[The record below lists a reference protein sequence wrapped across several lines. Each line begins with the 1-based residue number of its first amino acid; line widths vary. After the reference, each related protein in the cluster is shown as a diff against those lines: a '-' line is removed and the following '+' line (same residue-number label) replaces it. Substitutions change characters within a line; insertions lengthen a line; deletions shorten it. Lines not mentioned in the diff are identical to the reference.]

1 MAWAVEYTDEF
12 GAWWKNLTEAEQEDV
27 DAHVR
32 ELERRGPMLPFPFSS
47 DVKGSTHGAMRE
59 LRIQSGGR
67 PIRIF
72 YAFDPRRT
80 AILLIGGIKS
90 NQRRFYDQMVPIADR
105 IFDQHLDELK
115 VAIEDIEK
123 ELTHGRT
130 TSIRGT
136 SRQNVAEGAKSRR
149 GKK

>member
-1 MAWAVEYTDEF
+1 MAWTVEYTDEF

-32 ELERRGPMLPFPFSS
+32 ELERRGPMLPFPYSS

-59 LRIQSGGR
+59 LRVQSSGR

-72 YAFDPRRT
+72 YAFDPRRA

-90 NQRRFYDQMVPIADR
+90 NQRRFYDQMVPLADR
-105 IFDQHLDELK
+105 LFAQHLDELK
-115 VAIEDIEK
+115 AESEK
-123 ELTHGRT
+123 ELSHGRT

-136 SRQNVAEGAKSRR
+136 SRQNVTEGAKPSP

>member
-1 MAWAVEYTDEF
+1 MAWTVEYTDEF

-32 ELERRGPMLPFPFSS
+32 ELERRGPMLPFPYSS

-59 LRIQSGGR
+59 LRVQSGGR

-72 YAFDPRRT
+72 YAFDPRRA

-90 NQRRFYDQMVPIADR
+90 NQRRFYDQMVPLADR
-105 IFDQHLDELK
+105 LFAQHLDELK
-115 VAIEDIEK
+115 AESEK
-123 ELTHGRT
+123 ELSHGRT

-136 SRQNVAEGAKSRR
+136 SRQNVTEGAKPSP

>member
-32 ELERRGPMLPFPFSS
+32 ELERRGPMLPFPYSS

-59 LRIQSGGR
+59 LRVQSGGR

-72 YAFDPRRT
+72 YAFDPRRA

-90 NQRRFYDQMVPIADR
+90 NQRRFYDQMVPLADR
-105 IFDQHLDELK
+105 LFAQHLDELK
-115 VAIEDIEK
+115 AESEK

-136 SRQNVAEGAKSRR
+136 SRQNVTEGAKPGS

>member
-1 MAWAVEYTDEF
+1 MAWSVEYTDEF
-12 GAWWKNLTEAEQEDV
+12 GVWWKKLSEAQQEDI

-32 ELERRGPMLPFPFSS
+32 ELERRGPMLPFPYSS
-47 DVKGSTHGAMRE
+47 DVKGSAHGAMRE
-59 LRIQSGGR
+59 LRIQSAGR

-80 AILLIGGIKS
+80 AILLIGGTKS

-105 IFDQHLDELK
+105 LFDQHLDELK
-115 VAIEDIEK
+115 VDSEK
-123 ELTHGRT
+123 ERTHGRK

-136 SRQNVAEGAKSRR
+136 SRQNVSEGAKSRR
-149 GKK
+149 DKE